1 MSDPAELG
9 RVEAHLH
16 ATLKDVSDRKGD
28 NLLRRESGGVALLPE
43 ASRLVAQ
50 TVATG
55 LLRDLAKVLGDLRA
69 AYNAP
74 PGEPEPDW
82 NRIANAIALTATRR
96 SGQGLVRAFR
106 ACRAERDVE
115 GAP

>member
-1 MSDPAELG
+1 MSDFAELR
-9 RVEAHLH
+9 RVEGHLPT
-16 ATLKDVSDRKGD
+16 ALKDVNDRKGE

-43 ASRLVAQ
+43 ASRLLAR
-50 TVATG
+50 TVAFG
-55 LLRDLAKVLGDLRA
+55 VVHDLAAVLRDLRA

-82 NRIANAIALTATRR
+82 NRVAHAIAFTAMRTA
-96 SGQGLVRAFR
+96 GQALNAAHR
-106 ACRAERDVE
+106 CSRAERDVE